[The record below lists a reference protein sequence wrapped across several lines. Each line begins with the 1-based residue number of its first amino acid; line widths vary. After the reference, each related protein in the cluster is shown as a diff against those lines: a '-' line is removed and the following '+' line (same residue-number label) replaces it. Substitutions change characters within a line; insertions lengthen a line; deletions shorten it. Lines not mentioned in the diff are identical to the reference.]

1 MLLLEAEHVA
11 ERWAEPALASPRG
24 WRRLCSER
32 VLVFTLAAAVYVSV
46 AIYLIVVND
55 VIFPDALSRV
65 GNAQYVLA
73 SRDRHLAA
81 IGFVWNPLPSL
92 VLLPFIPLRAVWP
105 ALISTGLVGAIA
117 SALFMAGAVG
127 VIRRTLQDLGLRRVA
142 RLSLTAVFAVHPM
155 IVLYGGNGMSEA
167 ALVFFVA
174 LASRFLIAWLG
185 QPSTRWL
192 TALGFALAGAYLT
205 RYEALAPGLAVLLL
219 VPVVSAFRAV
229 GSWRERR
236 AAALADL
243 AVVGLPFMFTFIG
256 WAVISRVIVKQW
268 FPTLQS
274 DYGNTAQVASSSKFI
289 AQVVGHTFRARSSY
303 ALHQI
308 VGLEPALAVLLVLA
322 VVMLLLR
329 RDLRLIA
336 PIAIAG
342 AVLSFDAFAFLSGT
356 SFGWLRFQIASVP
369 LAVLLAGLLVASVPG
384 GRLVRALAVVLA
396 LALTAPAIVTS
407 SYTMS
412 DRKLAREEAKPLRSV
427 LRPASLTSVEESQV
441 RRFDVEWDIAH
452 YLDARHLRRGAVLT
466 DAAFSFAVLLASH
479 DPEAFVITPD
489 QDFQPALAD
498 PGTFHVQYLLVPDP
512 AAASYDA
519 LNVAFPQVY
528 EKGLPGATLQREWK
542 GRGGPDW
549 RLYRLPAGPTSAG

>member
-1 MLLLEAEHVA
+1 MLLLETEHVV
-11 ERWAEPALASPRG
+11 ERWAAPEPSGPRG
-24 WRRLCSER
+24 WRRLCTER
-32 VLVFTLAAAVYVSV
+32 VLVFAIAAAIYIAV
-46 AIYLIVVND
+46 AVYLIVVND

-127 VIRRTLQDLGLRRVA
+127 VIRRTLQDAGLGQVA
-142 RLSLTAVFAVHPM
+142 RLTLTAVFALHPM
-155 IVLYGGNGMSEA
+155 IVLYGGNGESEA
-167 ALVFFVA
+167 ALLFFVA
-174 LASRFLIAWLG
+174 LAIRFLVAWLG

-192 TALGFALAGAYLT
+192 TALGFALGGGYLT

-219 VPVVSAFRAV
+219 VPAVSVCRAF

-243 AVVGLPFMFTFIG
+243 AVVGLPFVFTFVG
-256 WAVISRVIVKQW
+256 WAVVSRVIVKQW

-274 DYGNTAQVASSSKFI
+274 DYGNTAQVAINRKFI
-289 AQVVGHTFRARSSY
+289 GDAVGHSLRARTEY
-303 ALHQI
+303 ASQQI
-308 VGLEPALAVLLVLA
+308 LGLEPALAVLLVLA
-322 VVMLLLR
+322 LVMLMLR
-329 RDLRLIA
+329 RDLRLVA
-336 PIAIAG
+336 PVAIAG

-369 LAVLLAGLLVASVPG
+369 LTVLLAGLLVATLPR
-384 GRLVRALAVVLA
+384 GRWVRGVAVVLA

-407 SYTMS
+407 TYTLF
-412 DRKLAREEAKPLRSV
+412 DRRLAREEAKPLRSV
-427 LRPASLTSVEESQV
+427 LRPASLSTVEKSQL
-441 RRFDVEWDIAH
+441 RHFDVERDIAH
-452 YLDARHLRRGAVLT
+452 YVDSRHLRRGAVLT
-466 DAAFSFAVLLASH
+466 DAAFSFAVLLASRN
-479 DPEAFVITPD
+479 PLAFVITPD

-498 PGTFHVQYLLVPDP
+498 PATFHVQYLLVPDP

-519 LNVAFPQVY
+519 LNVAFPRVY
-528 EKGLPGATLQREWK
+528 AQGLPGATLAREWH

-549 RLYRLPAGPTSAG
+549 RLYRLSAVPTSAG